1 MATSFMLGEI
11 DDPPRPLSPDRHRY
25 RTDTGLEALDFLRM
39 GCRQTS
45 AEEARM
51 TAKRYPPVDT
61 IKAARAKEKRQR
73 KMPAEDKT
81 PVEPIIIKSHLR
93 RLERKT

>member
-1 MATSFMLGEI
+1 
-11 DDPPRPLSPDRHRY
+11 
-25 RTDTGLEALDFLRM
+25 
-39 GCRQTS
+39 
-45 AEEARM
+45 M

-81 PVEPIIIKSHLR
+81 PVEPVIIKSHLR